1 MSQKRTIMATL
12 VSDSVGLTTV
22 TTLLSLRVVTRTVST
37 SRSPS
42 TVFFGAFSGVENSGT
57 RSSSS

>member
-1 MSQKRTIMATL
+1 MATL